1 MATETAEQVL
11 AEWLRF
17 QARACDYL
25 GSELYEVL
33 LARAAEDVE
42 AHGPTWD
49 VLRGHECDPPAS
61 VPVLRLMGAV
71 NRLVLAGREPAL
83 AQIYEGPG
91 VDRSAAWDAFSTVLS
106 SNREELRELIQ
117 LPVQTNEVGRC
128 AALLLGFLAVAS
140 ETGLPLRLLEI
151 GASAGLNL
159 RWDCY
164 RYEANG
170 FAWGPSDS
178 GVRVEFELKGEAPS
192 LPPTVEIAGRH
203 GCDAA
208 PIDSSSPEGQLTMLA
223 YVWPDQKFR
232 LERMQAALRLVEEL
246 PIELEHEAAAPWT
259 ERMLAEPAAGAAT
272 VVYHSLVM
280 QYLSDEELAEF
291 HRQVEQAGGRAT
303 ADAPLAWLRME
314 PAGDHTDLLLTTWP
328 GGEERRLAQ
337 AGYHGT
343 PVELLPL
350 ACHQ

>member
-17 QARACDYL
+17 QAQACDYL
-25 GSELYEVL
+25 GSELYATL
-33 LARAAEDVE
+33 LTRAAEDVE

-49 VLRGHECDPPAS
+49 VLRGHEADPPAS

-71 NRLVLAGREPAL
+71 NRLVLAGGEPAL
-83 AQIYEGPG
+83 ARIYEGPAI
-91 VDRSAAWDAFSTVLS
+91 DPSAAWDAFSAVLER
-106 SNREELRELIQ
+106 NREELRESID

-128 AALLLGFLAVAS
+128 AALIFGFLAVAD

-159 RWDCY
+159 RWDRY
-164 RYEANG
+164 RYEAGG
-170 FAWGPSDS
+170 FAWGPPDS
-178 GVRVEFELKGEAPS
+178 KVRIEFELDGEVPD
-192 LPPTVEIAGRH
+192 LPADIEIAGRH

-208 PIDSSSPEGQLTMLA
+208 PIDPDSTDGRTTMLA
-223 YVWPDQKFR
+223 YIWPDQKFR
-232 LERMQAALRLVEEL
+232 LERMRAALRLTGEV
-246 PIELEHEAAAPWT
+246 PIELDCEAAASWT
-259 ERMLAEPAAGAAT
+259 ERMLAQPAPGTAT

-280 QYLSDEELAEF
+280 QYLGEEELAEF
-291 HRQVEQAGGRAT
+291 HRQVERTGERAT
-303 ADAPLAWLRME
+303 TDAPLAWLRME

-328 GGEERRLAQ
+328 GGEERHLAR

-343 PVELLPL
+343 PVELLSE
-350 ACHQ
+350 

>member
-1 MATETAEQVL
+1 VATETAEQVL

-25 GSELYEVL
+25 GSELYTVL
-33 LARAAEDVE
+33 LTRAAEDVD

-49 VLRGHECDPPAS
+49 VLRGHETDSPAS

-83 AQIYEGPG
+83 ARIYEGPG
-91 VDRSAAWDAFSTVLS
+91 VDPSAAWDAFSAVLN
-106 SNREELRELIQ
+106 SNRAELRELIH

-128 AALLLGFLAVAS
+128 AALLFGFLVVAG

-159 RWDCY
+159 RWDRY
-164 RYEANG
+164 RYEADG
-170 FAWGPSDS
+170 FAWGPADS
-178 GVRVEFELKGEAPS
+178 QVRVSFELKGEVPT
-192 LPPTVEIAGRH
+192 LPPAVEIAGRH

-208 PIDSSSPEGQLTMLA
+208 PIDPSSSEGQLTMLA

-232 LERMQAALRLVEEL
+232 LERMRAALRLVEEV
-246 PIELEHEAAAPWT
+246 PIELDRETAARWT
-259 ERMLAEPAAGAAT
+259 EQILAEPAPGTAT
-272 VVYHSLVM
+272 VVYHSIVM
-280 QYLSDEELAEF
+280 QYLGEEELAAF
-291 HRQVEQAGGRAT
+291 HDQIEAASARAT

-314 PAGDHTDLLLTTWP
+314 PAGDHADLHLTVWP
-328 GGEERRLAQ
+328 GGEEHHLAR

-343 PVELLPL
+343 PVELLPG
-350 ACHQ
+350 A